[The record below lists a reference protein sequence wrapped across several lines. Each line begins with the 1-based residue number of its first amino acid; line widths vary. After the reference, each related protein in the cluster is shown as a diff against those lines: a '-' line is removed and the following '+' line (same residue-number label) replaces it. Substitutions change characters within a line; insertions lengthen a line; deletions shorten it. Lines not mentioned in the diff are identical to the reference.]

1 MEGDMEEEENG
12 EPLVVEVVAVA
23 EVAMEV
29 VEVGGGWAGAEGVG
43 GSGNR
48 ECEGLVLPDVVLG
61 EGGYCLEDFEVEGVE
76 RGGGGGGGSDGGGI
90 RVYGVENG
98 VV

>member
-1 MEGDMEEEENG
+1 MEEEEDG
-12 EPLVVEVVAVA
+12 EPLVIEVVAVA
-23 EVAMEV
+23 EAAVEV
-29 VEVGGGWAGAEGVG
+29 GEVGGGWAGAGGVG
-43 GSGNR
+43 GSRDG
-48 ECEGLVLPDVVLG
+48 ESEGLVLPDVVLG

-76 RGGGGGGGSDGGGI
+76 RGGGGGGGGGSDGGGV